1 MPKSDITR
9 PANAPA
15 SAQTYGKSYP
25 GSTQGLRREDRDDA
39 AR

>member
-15 SAQTYGKSYP
+15 SAQTYAESYP
-25 GSTQGLRREDRDDA
+25 GSTKVYERRP
-39 AR
+39 